1 MIQFKENDW
10 TDRRMEGRTEGQTK
24 GRTQGWTD
32 LFYRTLPATAWGPKR
47 IRRVKNSQKIN
58 KKTEKT
64 KQRAKTPMSFSI
76 QITSADLAMN
86 GV

>member
-10 TDRRMEGRTEGQTK
+10 TDGRMEGRTERQTE

-64 KQRAKTPMSFSI
+64 KQRGKPQCPFQSKLHQRTWP
-76 QITSADLAMN
+76 
-86 GV
+86 